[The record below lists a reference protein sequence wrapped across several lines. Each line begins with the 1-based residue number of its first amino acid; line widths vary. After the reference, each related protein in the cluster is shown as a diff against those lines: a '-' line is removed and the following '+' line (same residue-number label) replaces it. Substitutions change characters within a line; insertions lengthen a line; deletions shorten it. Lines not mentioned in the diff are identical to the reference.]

1 MSARKSTNINE
12 LPSLNSLATQN
23 DEDDAI
29 AEVLEEIQN
38 ENDAQENG
46 PTIPMETMPQGPSH
60 NNIPR
65 PMQHPMQIPQQNP
78 NINEIA
84 AQQIRQRP
92 MRMISQQVP
101 IMAMPS
107 PPMDQQAMQQNVLNE
122 LKSQL
127 LTENFVDKKQ
137 KDYDNRILKFMDDM
151 KANSSLILIILVSY
165 ILLQNE
171 TIKNV
176 LLSRFQ
182 SFNIPYLNIII
193 LGLVQVILVFVF
205 KNIV

>member
-46 PTIPMETMPQGPSH
+46 PTIPMETMPQGPSN

-78 NINEIA
+78 NINDIA

-101 IMAMPS
+101 IMAMSS

>member
-1 MSARKSTNINE
+1 
-12 LPSLNSLATQN
+12 
-23 DEDDAI
+23 
-29 AEVLEEIQN
+29 
-38 ENDAQENG
+38 
-46 PTIPMETMPQGPSH
+46 METMPQGPSH